1 MQNCILYNSAFRVSV
16 AAEKLKI
23 AFSLFGQFNL
33 GMVGAVVLRILLI
46 VKFLL
51 FTIGYGEE

>member
-16 AAEKLKI
+16 AAELLKI

-33 GMVGAVVLRILLI
+33 DMVGAVVH
-46 VKFLL
+46 
-51 FTIGYGEE
+51 YGLWGGKKPDPGF